1 MPPKDKGGKKP
12 GASDLC
18 MAAANADIA
27 KIRSFVNQGLKID
40 KGDYDKRTALHLA
53 SSEGKLPVVR
63 RLVEEL
69 NAPLNGVDQWG
80 GTALDDAIRCGHK
93 PVCEFLIGKG
103 AIIGKTAFAPDDA
116 GILCQA
122 GREGNVAC
130 LRGIVRRGVDINTAD
145 YDKRT
150 AIHLAASEGK
160 LKAIKVLIEE
170 LKADPN
176 VADRFGGTPLDDAVR
191 SGHKEVKKY
200 LTEKGAGSG
209 KGGAVSTSDAADLCS
224 AAEKS
229 DLNGLRNLVQNKGID
244 VNAGD
249 YDLRTA
255 IHLAAAEG
263 LLPVLKCLF
272 DELDANPNVVDRWGG
287 TPLNDARGAGHA
299 EVVAYLES
307 MGGVIGKTALYTM
320 DGTLMCDLA
329 HSVDLEGLRG
339 LVQTKVG
346 TLQYQGVDVNTPNM
360 DKRTALHIAAA
371 DGSLEACTCII
382 EELGANVNSVDRWN
396 GTPLDDANQF
406 GHAEVADYLRSKGG
420 RSGKAPPPAPI
431 VEEEVEE
438 APVEEEVVEDA
449 GAAGGENAAEEVATQ
464 DGPGLFEML
473 CGAFCAPAKKT
484 EESFDAVATEDAP
497 PAEEE
502 PPPES

>member
-1 MPPKDKGGKKP
+1 MPPKGAGGKKP

-27 KIRSFVNQGLKID
+27 RIRSFVNSGLKID

-93 PVCEFLIGKG
+93 PVCEFLISKG

-122 GREGNVAC
+122 GREGNLAC
-130 LRGIVRRGVDINTAD
+130 LRGIVRRGVDINTPD

-150 AIHLAASEGK
+150 AIHLAASEGR
-160 LKAIKVLIEE
+160 LKAVKVLIEE
-170 LKADPN
+170 LKCDPN

-191 SGHKEVKKY
+191 GGHKDVKKY
-200 LTEKGAGSG
+200 LTSKNAASG
-209 KGGAVSTSDAADLCS
+209 KGGAVSTQDAADLCD
-224 AAEKS
+224 AASKS
-229 DLNGLRNLVQNKGID
+229 DLDALRKLVMEKGID

-287 TPLNDARGAGHA
+287 TPLNDARGAGHS
-299 EVVAYLES
+299 EVAAYLES
-307 MGGVIGKTALYTM
+307 MGGLPGKTTLYSDDGNLMTDLAGANDSFAIKGLTM
-320 DGTLMCDLA
+320 DKT
-329 HSVDLEGLRG
+329 
-339 LVQTKVG
+339 G
-346 TLQYQGVDVNTPNM
+346 TLQQMGVDVNTPNN
-360 DKRTALHIAAA
+360 DKRTALHVAAA
-371 DGSLEACTCII
+371 DGLMETVVCLI
-382 EELGANVNSVDRWN
+382 EELNCNVNPVDRWN

-406 GHAEVADYLRSKGG
+406 GQEEVANYLRSKGG
-420 RSGKAPPPAPI
+420 RSGKAPPPAP
-431 VEEEVEE
+431 VEEVVEE
-438 APVEEEVVEDA
+438 APEELADQE
-449 GAAGGENAAEEVATQ
+449 AAGGVDGERIASQVAT
-464 DGPGLFEML
+464 DVDENGGLFGWIFNSL
-473 CGAFCAPAKKT
+473 CKSEPET
-484 EESFDAVATEDAP
+484 VYNVVDVNQN
-497 PAEEE
+497 AE
-502 PPPES
+502 